1 MARASS
7 DVDPLEMLRAWIYLE
22 GILPLFED
30 LVAFDEEAAAAIAG
44 QTAIVQFE
52 VRRGPVAHLDIGDGA
67 IRYGSGS
74 HAKSDVRLRFKTPE
88 RLNLMF
94 GGEKVRPGLRKG
106 FRHLPFLLRRFPT
119 LADRLS
125 YYLEG
130 DGAHGPAGDAET
142 LRFLVGLR
150 LRAMLGGAA
159 AVANHDPWLADV
171 ADHLPQVTLQMRVLP
186 DGPVG
191 TLAKVVGNGGHD
203 FVAGY
208 EVAAANPNAVL
219 EFKSIDAA
227 WRVVNGESG
236 FEQSVGLGEAR
247 LLGHVAL
254 ADHMNIFIQ
263 RLVGVMGL

>member
-1 MARASS
+1 MTRASS

-30 LVAFDEEAAAAIAG
+30 LAVFDEEAAAAIAG
-44 QTAIVQFE
+44 QSVIVQFE
-52 VRRGPVAHLDIGDGA
+52 VRRGPVAHLDTGDGA

-74 HAKSDVRLRFKTPE
+74 HAKPDVRLTFKTPE

-94 GGEKVRPGLRKG
+94 GGEKVRPGMRKG

-119 LADRLS
+119 LASRLS

-130 DGAHGPAGDAET
+130 DGAHSGAGDADT

-159 AVANHDPWLADV
+159 AVAGHDPWLADV
-171 ADHLPQVTLQMRVLP
+171 ADHLPEVTLQMRVLP

-191 TLAKVVGNGGHD
+191 TLGKVAGNGGHA

-208 EVAAANPNAVL
+208 GIAAPHPNAVL
-219 EFKSIDAA
+219 EFASIDAA
-227 WRVVNGESG
+227 WRVVSGESG
-236 FEQSVGLGEAR
+236 FEESAGLGEAR
-247 LLGHVAL
+247 LLGHAAL
-254 ADHMNIFIQ
+254 ADHMSIFIR
-263 RLVGVMGL
+263 RLVSVMGL